1 MPSTLA
7 ALEGIR
13 VLEFASYVSGPYAG
27 VQLADMGA
35 EVIKVEAPG
44 HGDPFRAWGEDA
56 FSPTFES
63 LNRNKKSVVLDLKT
77 DSGRDTALRLADTA
91 DVLIENFRPGTLDRL
106 GLDYDTLSARNPGLV
121 YCSITGFG
129 ADGPYRDRPGYDTVG
144 QAMGGLLSLLT
155 DKDDPRPMG
164 VSFSDH
170 LSGLM
175 ASNGILVAL
184 VSRGQSGAGQK
195 VETSLLAA
203 TAAFLGENA
212 ARYFDTGRVPDRA
225 TRTHTAQVYAFTDS
239 QGLPFVVHLSSPVK
253 FWQGLVGVVGRADWL
268 DDPDFSERP
277 ARIRN
282 YDRLHRALAE
292 IFNTD
297 TRDRWLA
304 ALEAADVPAA
314 PLYDLAEVFDDPQVR
329 HLGMRVSVPHPTRGT
344 IDLVANGVRLSATPS
359 AIKSAAPQ
367 LGQHTDEVL
376 KTIAAGV
383 ES

>member
-1 MPSTLA
+1 MPS
-7 ALEGIR
+7 ALEGLR

-27 VQLADMGA
+27 VLLADMGA

-77 DSGRDTALRLADTA
+77 DSGRDHAVLLADTA

-106 GLDYDTLSARNPGLV
+106 GLDYDTLSGRNPGLV

-129 ADGPYRDRPGYDTVG
+129 ATGPYRDRPGYDTVG

-155 DKDDPRPMG
+155 EKDDPKPMG

-175 ASNGILVAL
+175 ASHGILAAL
-184 VSRGQSGAGQK
+184 VARGRSGAGQR

-212 ARYFDTGRVPDRA
+212 ARYFHTGGVPDRA
-225 TRTHTAQVYAFTDS
+225 TRTHTAQVYAFTDRD
-239 QGLPFVVHLSSPVK
+239 GLPFVVHLSSPVK
-253 FWQGLVGVVGRADWL
+253 FWQGLVRVVGRETWL

-282 YDRLHRALAE
+282 YDRLHAALAE
-292 IFNTD
+292 IFATD
-297 TRDRWLA
+297 TRDKWLA
-304 ALEAADVPAA
+304 ALEEADVPAG
-314 PLYDLAEVFDDPQVR
+314 PLYDLAEVFEDAQVR

-359 AIKSAAPQ
+359 ALKSAAPL
-367 LGQHTDEVL
+367 LGQHTDEL
-376 KTIAAGV
+376 LADMDSANRET
-383 ES
+383 